1 MATINLFSSG
11 IFLHITG
18 IALLA
23 GGTVGSF
30 VTLRQLWKYLP
41 ADQQKATVVFKITAA
56 YSLFFR
62 IGGALMLISG
72 FMLLRAFQFAVSKQ
86 SWFEIKMGLIVL
98 MILNITLLGAPGTK
112 RLGVLL
118 ESPTADMLQL
128 SSAKRRMD
136 LFYILQV
143 AILLLIFVLG
153 VFKFQ

>member
-41 ADQQKATVVFKITAA
+41 AEQPKATVIFKMTAA

-62 IGGALMLISG
+62 IGGGLMLISG

-86 SWFEIKMGLIVL
+86 SWFEIKMGLLVL
-98 MILNITLLGAPGTK
+98 MILNIIFLGAPVTK
-112 RLGVLL
+112 RLGALL
-118 ESPTADMLQL
+118 EAPTTDMLQL
-128 SSAKRRMD
+128 SVAKRRMN
-136 LFYILQV
+136 LFYLLQV
-143 AILLLIFVLG
+143 VILGLILVMG